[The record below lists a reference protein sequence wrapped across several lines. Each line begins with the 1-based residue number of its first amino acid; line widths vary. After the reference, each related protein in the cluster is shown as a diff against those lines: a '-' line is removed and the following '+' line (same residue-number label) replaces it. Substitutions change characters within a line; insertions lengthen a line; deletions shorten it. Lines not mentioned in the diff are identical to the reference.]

1 MVQMEFRLSHLA
13 RADLENIR
21 SYTVETWGRGQ
32 WLIYYRQLVRGFEH
46 IVRQPQSG
54 KDRSLFVE
62 GMRSI
67 NCEKHVIFYQCL
79 DAAGGAPI
87 ILRIIH
93 QKQNMPAF
101 VYYDDLDAV

>member
-1 MVQMEFRLSHLA
+1 MEFRLSHLA

-21 SYTVETWGRGQ
+21 TYTVDTWGRDQ
-32 WLIYYRQLVRGFEH
+32 WLTYYRRLVLGFERIAQH
-46 IVRQPQSG
+46 PMAG
-54 KDRSLFVE
+54 KDRSLFVD

-67 NCEKHVIFYQCL
+67 NCEKHVIFYKCL
-79 DAAGGAPI
+79 DAANGAPV

-93 QKQNMPAF
+93 QRQHMPAL

>member
-1 MVQMEFRLSHLA
+1 MDIRLSHLA

-21 SYTVETWGRGQ
+21 TYTVETWGRDQ
-32 WLIYYRQLVRGFEH
+32 WLIDYGQLVLGFER
-46 IVRQPQSG
+46 ITLQPQSG

-67 NCEKHVIFYQCL
+67 NCEKHVIFYKCL
-79 DAAGGAPI
+79 DAADGTPV

-93 QKQNMPAF
+93 QKQHMPAL